1 MMSPLQV
8 PGGPELLVIGLIVV
22 ILAGIVFAVVS
33 LVKRLDTSTSD
44 RQQRIQELEARVA
57 ELEAEDESDER
68 SD

>member
-1 MMSPLQV
+1 MSPLQV